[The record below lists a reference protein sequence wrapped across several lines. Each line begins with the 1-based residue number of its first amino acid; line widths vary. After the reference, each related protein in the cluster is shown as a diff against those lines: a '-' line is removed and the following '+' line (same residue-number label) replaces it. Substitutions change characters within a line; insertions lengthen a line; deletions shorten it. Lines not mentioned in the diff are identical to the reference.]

1 MQSEELAKSIF
12 AKIDFNYSGF
22 LNWDEFLKLMVIIR
36 AKTLKEK
43 IDLFIKISDEDGNR
57 LKLLT
62 IKIRKWF
69 LKYG

>member
-12 AKIDFNYSGF
+12 SKIDYNFSGF

-43 IDLFIKISDEDGNR
+43 IDLFIKISDEDGTSPN
-57 LKLLT
+57 
-62 IKIRKWF
+62 I
-69 LKYG
+69 